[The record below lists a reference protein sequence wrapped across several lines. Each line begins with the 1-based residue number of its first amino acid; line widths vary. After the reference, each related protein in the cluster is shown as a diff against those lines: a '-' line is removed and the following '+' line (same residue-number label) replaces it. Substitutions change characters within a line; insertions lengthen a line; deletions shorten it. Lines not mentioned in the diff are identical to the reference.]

1 MEKEILKSIIRKTD
15 SGDLVDILA
24 RRLSSTELN
33 SLMMEVFRLKC
44 QGMTPCELMK
54 SYEVNKY
61 TKPAFDDPIKLKGLE
76 LGLLRAAEGF
86 SFTPV
91 ELSPVAP
98 LGACSVVGTV
108 NQNKIIS
115 AIRGTEVSADA
126 TNSLA
131 LHICSQKRKMK
142 STGLQDE
149 GGILKYCTT
158 HRLIRTQIFD
168 NPRFTPH
175 FSLFCMVT
183 SGRDRGSLAFEKENL
198 LEHISFYRRILKDLV
213 NIDSF
218 KLKLFK
224 MGSDEVQ
231 SNIYTRL
238 VDYIK
243 ENLGNS
249 VDIHTDMD
257 RLGNNYYRGIQFKI
271 YINLGGQ
278 EAEVGDGGFVDW
290 SQKLLEN
297 RKERMIISAIG
308 TAPLLSLL

>member
-1 MEKEILKSIIRKTD
+1 MENEIIKSILKKTD
-15 SGDLVDILA
+15 SSELIDILA
-24 RRLSSTELN
+24 RKLTSTELN
-33 SLMMEVFRLKC
+33 SLMMEVYKLKS
-44 QGMTPCELMK
+44 QNMTPAELMK

-61 TKPAFDDPIKLKGLE
+61 VKPAFDNPIKLKELE

-86 SFTPV
+86 SFVPV

-98 LGACSVVGTV
+98 LGACSAVGTV

-115 AIRGTEVSADA
+115 ALRNTEVSADA

-131 LHICSQKRKMK
+131 LNICSLKRKMDSK
-142 STGLQDE
+142 QLQGE

-175 FSLFCMVT
+175 FNLFCMVT
-183 SGRDRGSLAFEKENL
+183 SGRDRGSLDFEKENL

-213 NIDSF
+213 NIDNF

-257 RLGNNYYRGIQFKI
+257 RLGNNYYKGIQFKI

-297 RKERMIISAIG
+297 KKERMIISAIG
-308 TAPLLSLL
+308 TAPLLSLI